1 MELSL
6 SQSLPPKYSLS
17 EPITRKI
24 LPPDPIYNTEDDE
37 KERYGCGMFT
47 TQEDWHT
54 FLLSLAPITIVS
66 IFAVAVILIK

>member
-1 MELSL
+1 M
-6 SQSLPPKYSLS
+6 
-17 EPITRKI
+17 ITVNAMVSKQI